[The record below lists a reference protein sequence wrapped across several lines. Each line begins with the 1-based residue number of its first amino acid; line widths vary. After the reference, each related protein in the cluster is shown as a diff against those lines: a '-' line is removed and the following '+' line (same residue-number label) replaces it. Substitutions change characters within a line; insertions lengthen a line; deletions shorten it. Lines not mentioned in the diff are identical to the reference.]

1 MLWGGGRFG
10 FWGEG
15 LLSHGHRNELRNKE
29 LRSRELRS
37 RELSILQGLCG
48 SGIPSRDAAGLRNGV
63 CGQTKPDIASK
74 DHLSTDKD
82 NGLKAKKR
90 GFDWSRKSCTRH

>member
-1 MLWGGGRFG
+1 MGIEHPAG
-10 FWGEG
+10 FVWQ
-15 LLSHGHRNELRNKE
+15 GHPRP
-29 LRSRELRS
+29 
-37 RELSILQGLCG
+37 C
-48 SGIPSRDAAGLRNGV
+48 SGAALLRNGV
-63 CGQTKPDIASK
+63 CGQRQALSSK